1 MILNL
6 LFSHKIS
13 VFTKGVEI
21 RYFSKLLAICQM
33 SNKDSRRVVVNSI
46 SVAAKE

>member
-6 LFSHKIS
+6 LFSTEIL
-13 VFTKGVEI
+13 VFTESVVI

-33 SNKDSRRVVVNSI
+33 SNKDSGRVVVNSI
-46 SVAAKE
+46 PVAAKE